1 MKGEHTKAWNI
12 CLPMPTRANNLVRPA
27 ILGGKNT
34 KPRARLVKTADGKA
48 WKATARALLKQRA
61 MGMGY
66 EKLEGPVRVI
76 LTLQFRSVR
85 SDIDGPLKALF
96 DACSGVIWVDDR
108 QITDLRVL
116 KWVSSTMAEGCAL
129 SVEPDLTAPA
139 SLRNHILAALE
150 KSSTR
155 GPTPNFTNH
164 RKAQ

>member
-61 MGMGY
+61 MGMGF
-66 EKLEGPVRVI
+66 EMLEGPVRVI

-96 DACSGVIWVDDR
+96 DACSGIVWLDDR
-108 QITDLRVL
+108 QITDLRVT
-116 KWVSSTMAEGCAL
+116 KWIYSGSAPESCAL
-129 SVEPDLTAPA
+129 VVEHDVMVP
-139 SLRNHILAALE
+139 NHIASSL
-150 KSSTR
+150 KKPSTR
-155 GPTPNFTNH
+155 GPTPNFKSH
-164 RKAQ
+164 RPKEKS